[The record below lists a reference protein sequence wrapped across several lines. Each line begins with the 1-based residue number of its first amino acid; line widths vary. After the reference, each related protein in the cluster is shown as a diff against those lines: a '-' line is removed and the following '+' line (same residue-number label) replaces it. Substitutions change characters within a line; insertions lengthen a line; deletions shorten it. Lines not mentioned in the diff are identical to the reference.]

1 MATITSC
8 MRPRCSSPSTRTVT
22 SSFRQREKTA
32 KVAQAYETLPPSA
45 FEVSLARL
53 AIAPLMPALATFANS
68 ASRSAP
74 SQPR

>member
-1 MATITSC
+1 

-22 SSFRQREKTA
+22 SPLRQREKTA
-32 KVAQAYETLPPSA
+32 NVAQAYETLPPSA
-45 FEVSLARL
+45 FDVSFARL

-68 ASRSAP
+68 ASPSAP